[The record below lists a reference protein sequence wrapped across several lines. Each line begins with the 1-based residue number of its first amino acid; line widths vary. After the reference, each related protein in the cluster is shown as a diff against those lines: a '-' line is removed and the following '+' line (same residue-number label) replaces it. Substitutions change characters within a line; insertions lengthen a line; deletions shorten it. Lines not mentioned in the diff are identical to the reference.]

1 MPGFDIVTADAP
13 LVLVGC
19 GKMGGALLKGWIAG
33 GLNPAAVHVVEP
45 DVAHVHADF
54 KGEQALPAD
63 AVVSAA
69 CELPA
74 GLKPSIIVLAVKPQ
88 AMDDALAPL
97 VSYVGSGAGFISIA
111 AGKTIEYFEKRLG
124 PKASVIRTMPNTPAA
139 IGHGMTV
146 GFPNDNV
153 TAAQRALCAR
163 MMSAVGSFAWLEQEV
178 FMDAVTAVSGS
189 GPAYVFF
196 LAECLAAA
204 GKTAGLP
211 DDLAMRLAVQT
222 VTGAGAL
229 LAAST
234 EAPAVLRRNVT
245 SPNGTTEAALD
256 ILMAKDGLADL
267 MRQAVAA
274 AAKRSRELSE

>member
-19 GKMGGALLKGWIAG
+19 GKMGGALLKGWIVG
-33 GLNPAAVHVVEP
+33 GLDPAAVRIVEP
-45 DVAHVHADF
+45 DAAHIHRDF
-54 KGEQALPAD
+54 RGDQALSAD

-69 CELPA
+69 SDLPA

-88 AMDDALAPL
+88 VMDDALAPL
-97 VSYVGSGAGFISIA
+97 VSYVKSGSGFISIA
-111 AGKTIEYFEKRLG
+111 AGKTIGYFEQRLG
-124 PKASVIRTMPNTPAA
+124 PKACIIRTMPNTPAA

-146 GFPNDNV
+146 AFPNDNA
-153 TAAQRALCAR
+153 TAEQRALCAR
-163 MMSAVGSFAWLEQEV
+163 MMTAVGSFAWLEQEAL
-178 FMDAVTAVSGS
+178 MDAVTAVSGS

-204 GKTAGLP
+204 GKTLGLP
-211 DDLAMRLAVQT
+211 DDLAMKLAVQT

-229 LAAST
+229 LAVST
-234 EAPAVLRRNVT
+234 ESPTVLRRNVT
-245 SPNGTTEAALD
+245 SPHGTTEAALD
-256 ILMAKDGLADL
+256 VLMAKDGLADL

-274 AAKRSRELSE
+274 ATKRSRELSE